1 MGEWRL
7 AHWKIQISSGGIRSA
22 VDGILTCVS
31 SCSEMAYSEKE
42 RVSVMLVS
50 FPHVHKCTMLGVGR
64 HNKETKDNITVIT
77 MPFAHHLADVL
88 DPGWCCC
95 LRFP

>member
-1 MGEWRL
+1 MGDGGL

-42 RVSVMLVS
+42 RVSVMLG
-50 FPHVHKCTMLGVGR
+50 L
-64 HNKETKDNITVIT
+64 
-77 MPFAHHLADVL
+77 AHMYINARCWLWEDMT
-88 DPGWCCC
+88 
-95 LRFP
+95 